1 MEGVTMKRII
11 LITVVVL
18 LSFCYAG
25 AQETAPDWDQL
36 IENTDWNLYSKN
48 LVKAMNSHNL
58 GLQVS
63 AMQQIIKYKDNVNVD
78 QAVQTIF
85 RLYRRDKDV
94 RVRQMALK
102 TIYELQN
109 DYALGI
115 LERDVNY
122 EKSSKI
128 KRMLV
133 AILNEQSKKISE
145 RKTGDEIME
154 MVEEPVIVVN

>member
-1 MEGVTMKRII
+1 MKRII
-11 LITVVVL
+11 FITVVVL
-18 LSFCYAG
+18 VSFCYAG
-25 AQETAPDWDQL
+25 AQEKVPDWDQL
-36 IENTDWNLYSKN
+36 LESTDWNLYSKN
-48 LVKAMNSHNL
+48 LVQAMDSKNL

-94 RVRQMALK
+94 RVRQIALK

-109 DYALGI
+109 DWALGV
-115 LERDVNY
+115 LARDVNY
-122 EKSSKI
+122 EKSPKI

-133 AILNEQSKKISE
+133 AILSEQSKQISE
-145 RKTGDEIME
+145 RKTSDEIIE
-154 MVEEPVIVVN
+154 MVEEPFGQEIVAKQK